1 MFGIAWAEMLVI
13 LAAAL
18 VLIGP
23 KDLPRVLYG
32 AGKILRNVRRF
43 TGDIQKSID
52 DIMREEELNDIIRD
66 ANRPG
71 GDNLQFEIDRQFQI
85 EQARKTGAQ
94 AGGPDLTPAAK
105 AFPLDENA
113 PPEQSLETGEN
124 KADKK
129 PGEKD
134 ASG

>member
-1 MFGIAWAEMLVI
+1 MLVI
-13 LAAAL
+13 LAVAL

-32 AGKILRNVRRF
+32 AGKLLRNVKRF
-43 TGDIQKSID
+43 TGDVQKSID

-71 GDNLQFEIDRQFQI
+71 GDNLQFEIDRQYQI

-94 AGGPDLTPAAK
+94 ADGPDLTPSAK
-105 AFPLDENA
+105 TFPLDENA
-113 PPEQSLETGEN
+113 EP
-124 KADKK
+124 KKVDKK
-129 PGEKD
+129 PEEND

>member
-13 LAAAL
+13 LAVAL

-43 TGDIQKSID
+43 TGDVQKSID

-113 PPEQSLETGEN
+113 PADRPEN
-124 KADKK
+124 KVDKK
-129 PGEKD
+129 LEEKD
-134 ASG
+134 ASS

>member
-13 LAAAL
+13 LAVAL

-23 KDLPRVLYG
+23 KDFPRVLYG

-94 AGGPDLTPAAK
+94 SGGPDLTPAAN

-113 PPEQSLETGEN
+113 PADRPEN
-124 KADKK
+124 KVDKK
-129 PGEKD
+129 LEEKD
-134 ASG
+134 ASS

>member
-1 MFGIAWAEMLVI
+1 MLVI

-32 AGKILRNVRRF
+32 AGKVLRNIRRF
-43 TGDIQKSID
+43 TGDVQKSID

-94 AGGPDLTPAAK
+94 AGGPDLKPSAAET
-105 AFPLDENA
+105 FPLDENA
-113 PPEQSLETGEN
+113 GPKKVN
-124 KADKK
+124 KK
-129 PGEKD
+129 PEEND

>member
-1 MFGIAWAEMLVI
+1 MFGIAWSEMLVI
-13 LAAAL
+13 LAVAL

-32 AGKILRNVRRF
+32 AGKIFRNIRRF

-52 DIMREEELNDIIRD
+52 DIMREEELQDIVRD
-66 ANRPG
+66 ANRAG

-94 AGGPDLTPAAK
+94 AAGPDLTPARAQT
-105 AFPLDENA
+105 FPLDENA
-113 PPEQSLETGEN
+113 EGK

-129 PGEKD
+129 PEEND
-134 ASG
+134 ATG